1 MSFETQRI
9 SAAPD
14 VIAPDGSQV
23 RLLCATVSASTA
35 VFTLPSGDVARA
47 VTHRSVQE
55 IWYVLSGSG
64 RIWRRLDSSEEVTE
78 LTQGVSL
85 TIPVGAHF
93 QFRCDGADALSIIAV
108 TIPPWSGE
116 GEAELVDGPWAA
128 TA

>member
-1 MSFETQRI
+1 MSFETRRI

-23 RLLCATVSASTA
+23 RLLCATVRASTA

-64 RIWRRLDSSEEVTE
+64 RIWRRLGSGEEVTE
-78 LTQGVSL
+78 LTPGVSL

-108 TIPPWSGE
+108 TIPPWPGE
-116 GEAELVDGPWAA
+116 DEAEFVVGPWAA